1 MALGFFS
8 PEEVASPA
16 QMALRQRIAL
26 AMLANSKR
34 SGYPKNLGEGLTA
47 IGDAIGERGQ
57 IATLEAQ
64 MKAYEDAKTAEKKSS
79 DVDTPT
85 PGRRADADI
94 PPPEP
99 RIPVATALPD
109 EEPLV
114 REVAQAQPPPP
125 PVVPQTPPPQAQ
137 PLQPPPTAPTIAT
150 ALQGRVDPNVER
162 RAPGSFPGPDT
173 QTSGIPQGMVP
184 QLGPAGNVNTNSA
197 GARVNGMMNDA
208 IGANALYRPATLGP
222 RSEVAGPAGPMNDP
236 QSSQMAMLMGGGA
249 PGGQPSPYAP
259 TASLGSPGG
268 TLSDAD
274 PVAQTRAGIYAA
286 LMNQQGPAQ
295 GVPQPNPTMPAASP
309 PPTSPPLDTA
319 SLGSPAEAS
328 QNRPIMTD
336 IRPAEPAPAPGAQMA
351 QNGAYQGPNL
361 GPLARPM
368 PPLPPG
374 NQMPPAVPPSGT
386 PAVPIPPATPEPRAS
401 IPPSAARAL
410 PEPAVPPRVLPGSQ
424 QLLMEQKA
432 RDTEDA
438 DMKSYYGD
446 KAAKFEADRAAQDTR
461 NMEKWKADHNAWEQ
475 DRARLHQYY
484 LQTPEREQT
493 LKKGEDEAQARERAQ
508 KIEAQQGGIPTA
520 TWLENLKTG
529 KEQTAGIPAATQ
541 SIKRARDLVENNKM
555 YFGTFADTNTTLAK
569 VMSSAGWPLDPK
581 ASGTEQFKQAMSGVM
596 SQARKA
602 ITGPGTTSDRDM
614 QILQSATAADAKLT
628 PDSIKAALDAAE
640 RLNLTMALQHQ
651 KEVRTFAGEDDP
663 NRKAAVYSA
672 YGVKNMADLV
682 PQASVNK
689 LFKFSQDPQVHKD
702 FDDTYHTPGLSLQ
715 VLRFRKPQ

>member
-1 MALGFFS
+1 MAFGFYS

-26 AMLANSKR
+26 AMIGNAKR

-64 MKAYEDAKTAEKKSS
+64 MKAYEDAKTAEKKAS
-79 DVDTPT
+79 DAETPT
-85 PGRRADADI
+85 PGKQAEATVDVPQTRVAAL
-94 PPPEP
+94 PPEP
-99 RIPVATALPD
+99 DVSP
-109 EEPLV
+109 EPPLA
-114 REVAQAQPPPP
+114 RQIAQPQPPPASVLP
-125 PVVPQTPPPQAQ
+125 MTAPPPQVSPMQQQSALTPTQ
-137 PLQPPPTAPTIAT
+137 QPPAFFPSSPQTAASAPPSQLALPPPPRPNEMVMRNPIPAMRDT
-150 ALQGRVDPNVER
+150 AFTYDQLPPM
-162 RAPGSFPGPDT
+162 RAS
-173 QTSGIPQGMVP
+173 
-184 QLGPAGNVNTNSA
+184 
-197 GARVNGMMNDA
+197 
-208 IGANALYRPATLGP
+208 GP
-222 RSEVAGPAGPMNDP
+222 RSDLAGPMSDP
-236 QSSQMAMLMGGGA
+236 QADQMAQLMGGGA

-274 PVAQTRAGIYAA
+274 PVQQTRNSIYQA
-286 LMNQQGPAQ
+286 LMSQQGPA
-295 GVPQPNPTMPAASP
+295 GAVPQPNPTQGAASP
-309 PPTSPPLDTA
+309 PPMSPPSQPPLDTA
-319 SLGSPAEAS
+319 SLGSPPEAA

-336 IRPAEPAPAPGAQMA
+336 MQPEPAPAPGAQVA

-386 PAVPIPPATPEPRAS
+386 PAVPIPPAPPEPRAQ

-410 PEPAVPPRVLPGSQ
+410 PEPAVPPRVLPGPE

-438 DMKSYYGD
+438 DMKSYYSD

-461 NMEKWKADHNAWEQ
+461 NMEKWKADHNAWEA

-508 KIEAQQGGIPTA
+508 AIEAQQGGIPTA

-555 YFGTFADTNTTLAK
+555 FFGTFADTNTTLAK
-569 VMSSAGWPLDPK
+569 VMNAAGWPLNPK

-651 KEVRTFAGEDDP
+651 KEVRQFAGESDP
-663 NRKAAVYSA
+663 NRKAAVYRA
-672 YGVKNMADLV
+672 YGVPNMVDLV

-689 LFKFSQDPQVHKD
+689 LFKFSQDPKVHED
-702 FDDTYHTPGLSLQ
+702 FDNTYHTPGLSLQ
-715 VLRFRKPQ
+715 VLRSRRPQ